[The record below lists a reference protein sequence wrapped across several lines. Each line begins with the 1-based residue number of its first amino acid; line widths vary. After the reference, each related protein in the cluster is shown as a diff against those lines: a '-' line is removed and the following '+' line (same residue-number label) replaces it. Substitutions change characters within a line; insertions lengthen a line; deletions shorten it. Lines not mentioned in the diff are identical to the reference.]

1 MVCFVQYKISLLLQG
16 NAGDMETT
24 GLEQVGGPHK
34 GRKFSTKDVDRDS
47 HSGGNCASEYHI

>member
-24 GLEQVGGPHK
+24 GLYKTGGPHK
-34 GRKFSTKDVDRDS
+34 GQKFSTIDVDRDS
-47 HSGGNCASEYHI
+47 NSGNCASEYHI

>member
-47 HSGGNCASEYHI
+47 DGGNCAS